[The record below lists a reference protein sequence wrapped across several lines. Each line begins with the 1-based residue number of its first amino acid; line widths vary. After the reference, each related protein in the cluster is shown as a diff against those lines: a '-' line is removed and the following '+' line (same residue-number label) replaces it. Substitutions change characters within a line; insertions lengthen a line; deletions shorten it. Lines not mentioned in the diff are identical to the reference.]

1 MHLLFF
7 VLGPNNPK
15 SRHSV
20 SATYSADLL
29 PSSSSPLITPQQRFH
44 RNLSIQ
50 RLSLIATLFAAT
62 AFAQNNGYHHT
73 STVMHHPHVT
83 NYTHITMYNSF
94 NRDIAT
100 VTVTASCELYLTT
113 TSPGQQPFPTM
124 VSPPINCYEH
134 QASDNSLM
142 RHV

>member
-1 MHLLFF
+1 MQ
-7 VLGPNNPK
+7 P
-15 SRHSV
+15 
-20 SATYSADLL
+20 
-29 PSSSSPLITPQQRFH
+29 PSP
-44 RNLSIQ
+44 
-50 RLSLIATLFAAT
+50 IAALFAAT
-62 AFAQNNGYHHT
+62 ALAQSNGYHHT

-113 TSPGQQPFPTM
+113 TSPGQQLFPTM

-134 QASDNSLM
+134 QASDKSTNKE
-142 RHV
+142 